1 MELTAGAETTATN
14 SSSVLPAP
22 PPAVG
27 ITLLVVALLLG
38 LPGNLFVVWTI
49 LFKLRKR
56 SVTSLLILQLAAA
69 DTLVLLT
76 APFFLRTLVM
86 GGAWEFGERMCQLLH
101 YWCGVNMYTSVYV
114 VSLMSA
120 DRLLGVSRPLL
131 TQRVRTKS
139 HLWPAVTA
147 VWVLALLLSVP
158 VPLYHRMHNH
168 TCTEHHPSSGHQV
181 FQYCL
186 ETVAAFLLPFSV
198 LAWSYCCIARRLAE
212 GRARWR
218 QRARGRT
225 NRLIVL
231 IVTTFLLLWAPYHL
245 LNMLQVGAILGG
257 SQPLQQQCRRAR
269 PVLIAL
275 AFLSSSINPLLYACA
290 GSTFTRSACLHCLTR
305 LLEAPS
311 SGASRREKSQQ
322 PGEEAQSMK
331 MGQRERGEVGGAG
344 RAEEEENHS

>member
-1 MELTAGAETTATN
+1 MELTAGAETMATN
-14 SSSVLPAP
+14 SSSALPSS

-27 ITLLVVALLLG
+27 ITLLVLALLLG

-69 DTLVLLT
+69 DALVLLT
-76 APFFLRTLVM
+76 APFFLHTLVM
-86 GGAWEFGERMCQLLH
+86 GGAWEFGQRMCQLLH
-101 YWCGVNMYTSVYV
+101 YWCGVNMYASVYV

-139 HLWPAVTA
+139 RLWPALAA
-147 VWVLALLLSVP
+147 VWALALLLSIP
-158 VPLYHRMHNH
+158 VPLYHRMRNDS
-168 TCTEHHPSSGHQV
+168 CVAYHPSDGHRV
-181 FQYCL
+181 FQYGL

-198 LAWSYCCIARRLAE
+198 LAWSYCCIARRLAA

-218 QRARGRT
+218 RRARGRT
-225 NRLIVL
+225 NRLIAL

-245 LNMLQVGAILGG
+245 LNVLQVGAILGG
-257 SQPLQQQCRRAR
+257 SRPLQEQCQRVR

-290 GSTFTRSACLHCLTR
+290 GSTFTRSARLHCLTR

-311 SGASRREKSQQ
+311 SGSSRREESRR

-331 MGQRERGEVGGAG
+331 MGQREREEAGGAG
-344 RAEEEENHS
+344 RVEEEENHS